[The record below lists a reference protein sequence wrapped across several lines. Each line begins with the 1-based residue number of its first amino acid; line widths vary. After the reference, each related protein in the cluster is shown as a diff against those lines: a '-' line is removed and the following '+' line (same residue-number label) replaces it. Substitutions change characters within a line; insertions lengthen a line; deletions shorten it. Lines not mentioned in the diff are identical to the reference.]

1 MAEAVGSIVRSRTCG
16 LRDFYLAKVTEN
28 TEANYTTGTPVKM
41 ARAIK
46 AKISRKKNSE
56 KVYSDDSV
64 EDIVTSYES
73 TDVELEVNALAP
85 QDRALLYGEMYDQGF
100 LVKGQDDL
108 ATEVALGY
116 RVKRLSGKY
125 DFVWLYCGKFAEGDE
140 EEVETQAEKP
150 APKTATIKGS
160 FYARKKPVTVNGK
173 IIYPSEI
180 SVDEENLIETY
191 AEAKTAIG
199 AWFTKVQEYPTV
211 AG

>member
-1 MAEAVGSIVRSRTCG
+1 MAEATINRSRVCG

-28 TEANYTTGTPVKM
+28 SEANYTTGTPVKL
-41 ARAIK
+41 ARAIN

-56 KVYSDDSV
+56 KIYSDDGV
-64 EDIVTSYES
+64 EDIVSSYES

-85 QDRALLYGEMYDQGF
+85 QDRALVYGEMYEQGF

-116 RVKRLSGKY
+116 RVKRLNGKY

-140 EEVETQAEKP
+140 EEFATQEDKP

-160 FYARKKPVTVNGK
+160 FYARKKPVTVGGK
-173 IIYPSEI
+173 TVYPSEI

-191 AEAKTAIG
+191 AKAKTAIN
-199 AWFTKVQEYPTV
+199 AWFTKVQEYPAV